1 MNNLDS
7 INKLIKMANQ
17 IGTFFES
24 FPDREE
30 ALDGIAN
37 HLKKFWTP
45 AMRQTLVSAI
55 EVMEA
60 NPAYEANELRSI
72 VKLAISKHRITL
84 VTEPSP

>member
-1 MNNLDS
+1 MNNLDT

-37 HLKKFWTP
+37 HLKKFWPP
-45 AMRQTLVSAI
+45 AMRQTLITAI
-55 EVMEA
+55 DA
-60 NPAYEANELRSI
+60 NQVDGLNAI
-72 VKLAISKHRITL
+72 VALALTKHRTNIIA
-84 VTEPSP
+84 SANQ

>member
-1 MNNLDS
+1 MNTLD
-7 INKLIKMANQ
+7 KLVKMANQ

-45 AMRQTLVSAI
+45 VMRQTLITAFD
-55 EVMEA
+55 A
-60 NPAYEANELRSI
+60 NQVNELNAI
-72 VKLAISKHRITL
+72 VALAIAKHRANIIS
-84 VTEPSP
+84 PSL

>member
-1 MNNLDS
+1 MNTLD
-7 INKLIKMANQ
+7 KLVKMANQ

-45 AMRQTLVSAI
+45 HMRDTLIAGIESHSVETLNPIVTDAI
-55 EVMEA
+55 
-60 NPAYEANELRSI
+60 I
-72 VKLAISKHRITL
+72 KHRASMFARAMSNQST
-84 VTEPSP
+84 

>member
-1 MNNLDS
+1 MNNLDT

-55 EVMEA
+55 EA
-60 NPAYEANELRSI
+60 NPAYEADELRSI